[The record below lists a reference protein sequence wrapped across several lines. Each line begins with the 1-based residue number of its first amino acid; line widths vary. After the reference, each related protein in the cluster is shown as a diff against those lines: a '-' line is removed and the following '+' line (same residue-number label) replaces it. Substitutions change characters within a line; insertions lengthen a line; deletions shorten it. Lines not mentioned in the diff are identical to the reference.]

1 MTDTTTYQAPS
12 RRRHRPRRLRTLK
25 RSMALILAGTLGLGA
40 LSGCAPGESDVVTLD
55 FFQFKSEAIADFDGI
70 IADFEAENP
79 GIRVTQNAVP
89 DADTA
94 IRTLL
99 VKNKVPDVISL
110 NGSGNFGQLARAGV
124 FHDFS
129 GDPVLDQINPAVQD
143 IVGALG
149 TYENEVN
156 ALGFVN
162 NGNGVLYNRDIF
174 AAQGIAIPTTW
185 DELIAACDTLQAAGI
200 APFFG
205 TAADAWT
212 IQSPLNGIGAQ
223 LGGDDFFPDLRA
235 EGAEVGPD
243 SAVSFAKNYD
253 ETFQKLQTLYSY
265 AQDGYLGRTY
275 EDGNLAF
282 ANGESAMLMQGI
294 WALSPILANNP
305 DISVGGFPFPVTDD
319 PADIELVSGVDVA
332 IAIGRDTPHLAEAKL
347 FVDFLFQKEVLNSF
361 AASQNMFST
370 ARDAAENTNPALAEL
385 QSYFQAG
392 QITGFIDHQ
401 IPASI
406 PLGPIVQQFLTDKN
420 SAKALATLDN
430 EWRKVASRTTSTR
443 SGD

>member
-1 MTDTTTYQAPS
+1 MTDTTTCQTPA
-12 RRRHRPRRLRTLK
+12 RLRHQPGKSRPLRRSVTL
-25 RSMALILAGTLGLGA
+25 LLAGTLSLGA
-40 LSGCAPGESDVVTLD
+40 LSGCAPADGDVVTLD

-70 IADFEAENP
+70 IADFEVENP
-79 GIRVTQNAVP
+79 GIRVVQNAVP

-110 NGSGNFGQLARAGV
+110 NGSGNFGQLAGAGV
-124 FHDFS
+124 FHDFA
-129 GDPVLDQINPAVQD
+129 GDPILDEINPAVQD

-149 TYENEVN
+149 SHENEVN

-174 AAQGIAIPTTW
+174 AAQGIQIPTTW
-185 DELIAACDTLQAAGI
+185 DELIVACDTLRAAGI
-200 APFFG
+200 APFYG
-205 TAADAWT
+205 TGADAWT
-212 IQSPLNGIGAQ
+212 TQSSLNGIAAQ
-223 LGGDDFFPDLRA
+223 LGGDDFFPDLRS
-235 EGAEVGPD
+235 EGAEVSRES
-243 SAVSFAKNYD
+243 SASFSKNYE
-253 ETFQKLQTLYSY
+253 ETFEKLQTLYSY
-265 AQDGYLGRTY
+265 TQAGYLGRTY
-275 EDGNLAF
+275 EDGNQAF

-294 WALSPILANNP
+294 WALSPILASNP
-305 DISVGGFPFPVTDD
+305 DISVGGFPYPVTDD

-332 IAIGRDTPHLAEAKL
+332 ITIGRDTPHLAEARL
-347 FVDFLFQKEVLNSF
+347 FVDFLFQKEVLESF

-370 ARDAAENTNPALAEL
+370 ARDAAKNTNPALAEL
-385 QSYFQAG
+385 QPYFQAG
-392 QITGFIDHQ
+392 RITGFIDHQ

-420 SAKALATLDN
+420 SEKALTTLDN

>member
-1 MTDTTTYQAPS
+1 V
-12 RRRHRPRRLRTLK
+12 TL
-25 RSMALILAGTLGLGA
+25 LLAGTLSLGA
-40 LSGCAPGESDVVTLD
+40 LSGCAPADGDVVTLD

-70 IADFEAENP
+70 IADFEVENP
-79 GIRVTQNAVP
+79 GIRVVQNAVP

-110 NGSGNFGQLARAGV
+110 NGSGNFGQLAGAGV
-124 FHDFS
+124 FHDFA
-129 GDPVLDQINPAVQD
+129 GDPILDEINPAVQD

-149 TYENEVN
+149 SHENEVN

-174 AAQGIAIPTTW
+174 AAQGIQIPTTW
-185 DELIAACDTLQAAGI
+185 DELIVACDTLRAAGI
-200 APFFG
+200 APFYG
-205 TAADAWT
+205 TGADAWT
-212 IQSPLNGIGAQ
+212 TQSSLNGIAAQ

-235 EGAEVGPD
+235 EGAEVSRES
-243 SAVSFAKNYD
+243 SASFSKNYE
-253 ETFQKLQTLYSY
+253 ETFEKLQTLYSY
-265 AQDGYLGRTY
+265 TQAGYLGRTY
-275 EDGNLAF
+275 EDGNQAF

-294 WALSPILANNP
+294 WALSPILASNP
-305 DISVGGFPFPVTDD
+305 DISVGGFPYPVTDD

-332 IAIGRDTPHLAEAKL
+332 ITIGRDTPHLAEARL
-347 FVDFLFQKEVLNSF
+347 FVDFLFQKEVLESF

-370 ARDAAENTNPALAEL
+370 ARDAAKNTNPALAEL
-385 QSYFQAG
+385 QPYFQAG
-392 QITGFIDHQ
+392 RITGFIDHQ

-420 SAKALATLDN
+420 SEKALTTLDN